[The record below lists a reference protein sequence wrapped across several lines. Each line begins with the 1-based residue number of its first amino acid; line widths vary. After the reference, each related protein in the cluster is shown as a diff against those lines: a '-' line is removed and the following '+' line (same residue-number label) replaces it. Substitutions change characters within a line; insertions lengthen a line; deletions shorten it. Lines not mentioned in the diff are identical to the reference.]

1 MLLISSWCNLFT
13 YKTTYALTIPSA
25 KNATILYNMNIEVKF
40 FSRAY
45 IYKINP
51 SKISIRTKSDP
62 REEETDSRKKKK
74 RKKEKSKGM
83 EICPVTYDNRLETI
97 LKRSFITVN
106 SMYHWNTAVSEVSTF
121 SSLLSS
127 PFSGGWQLLEIRY
140 ISLARHLSRMSFS
153 LKEFFELLH
162 TQVLQWH
169 FWMTKCVFNCSSRSC
184 VIWFAIRLAIW
195 GRF

>member
-1 MLLISSWCNLFT
+1 MQQSYITWILKWNSLAERIFIRLITRKFPFELNLT
-13 YKTTYALTIPSA
+13 LEKKRQIP
-25 KNATILYNMNIEVKF
+25 E
-40 FSRAY
+40 R
-45 IYKINP
+45 
-51 SKISIRTKSDP
+51 
-62 REEETDSRKKKK
+62 KKK

-195 GRF
+195 GWF